1 LFELE
6 QEAVLERAVPKFSPL
21 SKFPSVRR
29 DIALLVEDSVSAGA
43 ITNCIKSCNETLIRE
58 IQIFDIYRGQGVAE
72 GYKSVALSLVLQ
84 EFTQTLTDAEIDAL
98 FKRVLDVLATELNAK
113 LRD

>member
-1 LFELE
+1 
-6 QEAVLERAVPKFSPL
+6 
-21 SKFPSVRR
+21 
-29 DIALLVEDSVSAGA
+29 
-43 ITNCIKSCNETLIRE
+43 
-58 IQIFDIYRGQGVAE
+58 
-72 GYKSVALSLVLQ
+72 VALSLVLQ

>member
-1 LFELE
+1 
-6 QEAVLERAVPKFSPL
+6 
-21 SKFPSVRR
+21 
-29 DIALLVEDSVSAGA
+29 
-43 ITNCIKSCNETLIRE
+43 LIRE